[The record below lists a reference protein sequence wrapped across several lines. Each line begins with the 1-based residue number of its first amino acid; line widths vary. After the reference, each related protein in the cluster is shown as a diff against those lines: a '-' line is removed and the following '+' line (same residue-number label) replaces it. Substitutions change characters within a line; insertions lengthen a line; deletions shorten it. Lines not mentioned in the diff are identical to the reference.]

1 MTENFPN
8 LKKKMYIQVQE
19 AQRVPQKMNPNRPNE
34 DTVLIK
40 MAKNKDSEEI
50 IKVARGKRKSQL

>member
-1 MTENFPN
+1 
-8 LKKKMYIQVQE
+8 MYIQVQE